1 MRGGDRPHR
10 TSVSREEASGERK
23 SSGRKTCEGWM
34 RHIQMGKGFEKQ
46 APREATDS
54 SIKSE
59 SMVAVTG
66 AGAGDGIFVERSA
79 KDVGDISKIR
89 PLPPPSSLNPN
100 LLNMLRR
107 CARRE
112 MIQEQPQ
119 LGAQYLWVSFQTD
132 RTW

>member
-1 MRGGDRPHR
+1 
-10 TSVSREEASGERK
+10 
-23 SSGRKTCEGWM
+23 
-34 RHIQMGKGFEKQ
+34 MGKGFEKQ

-59 SMVAVTG
+59 SMVVGTGSLEG

-79 KDVGDISKIR
+79 KDVRDISKIR

-100 LLNMLRR
+100 LRR

-119 LGAQYLWVSFQTD
+119 LVAQYLWVSVQTD

>member
-1 MRGGDRPHR
+1 
-10 TSVSREEASGERK
+10 
-23 SSGRKTCEGWM
+23 
-34 RHIQMGKGFEKQ
+34 
-46 APREATDS
+46 
-54 SIKSE
+54 
-59 SMVAVTG
+59 MVVVTGSLEG

-79 KDVGDISKIR
+79 KDVRDISKIR

-100 LLNMLRR
+100 LLNMAR

-119 LGAQYLWVSFQTD
+119 LVAQYLWVSVQTD

>member
-1 MRGGDRPHR
+1 
-10 TSVSREEASGERK
+10 
-23 SSGRKTCEGWM
+23 
-34 RHIQMGKGFEKQ
+34 
-46 APREATDS
+46 
-54 SIKSE
+54 
-59 SMVAVTG
+59 MVAVTG
-66 AGAGDGIFVERSA
+66 SLEGAGAGVGIFVERSA
-79 KDVGDISKIR
+79 KDVRDISKIR

-119 LGAQYLWVSFQTD
+119 LGAQYLWVSVQTD